1 MKLEGRS
8 ALVTG
13 SSRNIGRA
21 VALALAAEGA
31 NVAAHGFTNRAGAEA
46 TAGAA
51 RRLGVRAVAV
61 MGDAGDPEQV
71 RAMVATAEAGI
82 GGIDILVC
90 CPGLRPHTE
99 PLEVIGGLAPG
110 HGHES

>member
-31 NVAAHGFTNRAGAEA
+31 DVAAHGFTNRAGAEE
-46 TAGAA
+46 TAQAA
-51 RRLGVRAVAV
+51 RELGVRAVAV

-71 RAMVATAEAGI
+71 RAMVATAVAGI
-82 GGIDILVC
+82 GGD
-90 CPGLRPHTE
+90 
-99 PLEVIGGLAPG
+99 
-110 HGHES
+110 